1 MKKLHPTTQ
10 YKKDYK
16 RFRNNPNKLKKLMA
30 VLNMLQ
36 SETQIPSDY
45 YPHMLTGNY
54 AGYMECHI
62 EGDFLLI
69 WFDPDTD
76 QIDLV
81 RLGSHSNYSDNNPII
96 QFNSGNVFYVHNL
109 TASNRKLWTFLS
121 AKTLFRLKK

>member
-16 RFRNNPNKLKKLMA
+16 LFRNNPNKLKKLMT

-36 SETQIPSDY
+36 SETQIPSEY
-45 YPHMLTGNY
+45 YPHMLTGKY

-81 RLGSHSNYSDNNPII
+81 RLGSHSE
-96 QFNSGNVFYVHNL
+96 
-109 TASNRKLWTFLS
+109 
-121 AKTLFRLKK
+121 LFRQ

>member
-1 MKKLHPTTQ
+1 MKRLKPSTQ

-16 RFRNNPNKLKKLMA
+16 RFRNNPKKIKKLFE
-30 VLNMLQ
+30 VLNLLKN
-36 SETQIPSDY
+36 EVAIPEIYD
-45 YPHMLTGNY
+45 PHLLTGNY

-81 RLGSHSNYSDNNPII
+81 RLGSHSE
-96 QFNSGNVFYVHNL
+96 
-109 TASNRKLWTFLS
+109 
-121 AKTLFRLKK
+121 LFG

>member
-1 MKKLHPTTQ
+1 MKKLKPSSR

-16 RFRNNPNKLKKLMA
+16 RIRNNPVKVRCLFE

-36 SETQIPSDY
+36 NEIPIPPEY
-45 YPHMLTGNY
+45 LPHKLTGNY

-69 WFDPDTD
+69 WFDPETD

-81 RLGSHSNYSDNNPII
+81 RLGSHSE
-96 QFNSGNVFYVHNL
+96 
-109 TASNRKLWTFLS
+109 
-121 AKTLFRLKK
+121 LFS